1 MKYSLM
7 VAFLLCSVSCAAKEP
22 PELVIQSA
30 PTHIKKHH
38 SMKSAYLLNHNNDY
52 DKCVF
57 TPEQMIA
64 TGHNT
69 FNPSYQVKGA

>member
-7 VAFLLCSVSCAAKEP
+7 VAFMLCSVSCAAKEP

-30 PTHIKKHH
+30 PTHAKKHH

-52 DKCVF
+52 DKCVL
-57 TPEQMIA
+57 TPEQMQ
-64 TGHNT
+64 GSGYNT
-69 FNPSYQVKGA
+69 LNPIEQVKGA